1 MSAAE
6 GATDGTLSGALELLT
21 GSVRDLQS
29 ELEKELSGKDIS
41 SFRAPETLTQA
52 YADAQA
58 TQQALVDAGMSGR
71 KRKEM
76 EDASDAI
83 KSWAKA
89 PGESL
94 VDGDVAPFLAYNE
107 EHFRHVNPAD
117 VANLVPQGP
126 TKLEDDLDFRIPALG
141 RYYVLGA
148 SPRARALLVGNPRV
162 FFRSPRRSCRSLSIL
177 ASAHRRRNPTPDLP
191 SSQSG
196 RKRTPWKLSARARG
210 RLAAL
215 PRRRSADATPLPPPQ
230 TQGTRQTPRKKI
242 RGEET
247 RGRRRRRASC
257 RPSPPRKPGRITR
270 DVPCLLGRR
279 LLRR

>member
-148 SPRARALLVGNPRV
+148 SPSRARSSSATPA
-162 FFRSPRRSCRSLSIL
+162 FFSDRRGGAVAPS
-177 ASAHRRRNPTPDLP
+177 P
-191 SSQSG
+191 SSHPPTADETPP
-196 RKRTPWKLSARARG
+196 RTFHLRRVGGRG
-210 RLAAL
+210 R
-215 PRRRSADATPLPPPQ
+215 
-230 TQGTRQTPRKKI
+230 
-242 RGEET
+242 
-247 RGRRRRRASC
+247 
-257 RPSPPRKPGRITR
+257 PGS
-270 DVPCLLGRR
+270 
-279 LLRR
+279 